1 MQVYLPA
8 GQQFGD
14 VGPAVSQQPVGLT
27 DDAVLLQRPAA
38 LLHRRV
44 QVVVP
49 AFAALLP
56 VTTVQVFGNERPAL
70 HAVLLNKVNDLH
82 RK

>member
-1 MQVYLPA
+1 MEAAYIPA

-27 DDAVLLQRPAA
+27 DDAVLLWRPAA
-38 LLHRRV
+38 LLHRWV

-49 AFAALLP
+49 ALAALLADTP
-56 VTTVQVFGNERPAL
+56 L
-70 HAVLLNKVNDLH
+70 KVLGYH
-82 RK
+82 